1 MTRNVQMAL
10 QIVAGCGQVI
20 LPTIPGITPEWLK
33 FGHAIL
39 AACSTAIAVIG
50 HYYNPDGTPAEVS
63 YQKTTKP

>member
-20 LPTIPGITPEWLK
+20 IPAIPGITPPWVA
-33 FGHAIL
+33 FGHAVIG
-39 AACSTAIAVIG
+39 ACQVALGIIG
-50 HYYNPDGTPAEVS
+50 HYYNPDGTPAEMS